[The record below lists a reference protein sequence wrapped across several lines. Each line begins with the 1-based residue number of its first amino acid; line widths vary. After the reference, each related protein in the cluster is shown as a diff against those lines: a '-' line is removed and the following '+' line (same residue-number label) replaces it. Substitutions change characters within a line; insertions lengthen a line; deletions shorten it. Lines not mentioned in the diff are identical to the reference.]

1 MDVIYPN
8 IQGTD
13 LMKGHSN
20 FTNLEK
26 KSVIDIIF
34 GDIIGSVLNDPEVTE
49 EIGEL
54 ENQNCQLLDLL
65 DENKPVSIG

>member
-1 MDVIYPN
+1 
-8 IQGTD
+8 
-13 LMKGHSN
+13 MKGHSN

-26 KSVIDIIF
+26 KSVIDVIF

-54 ENQNCQLLDLL
+54 ENENCQLLDLL

>member
-1 MDVIYPN
+1 
-8 IQGTD
+8 
-13 LMKGHSN
+13 MKGNSN

-26 KSVIDIIF
+26 KSVIDVIF

-54 ENQNCQLLDLL
+54 EN
-65 DENKPVSIG
+65 